1 MSKLIVEMNMPQDCW
16 CCPNGHP
23 DWIYNDDGAAQMV
36 CFCNICNTEEDNRW
50 ISETETERPS
60 WCPIKVVLPDE
71 HGDLIDRNHLI
82 GRCQRQQKDDWNQK
96 AAPYS
101 WAYAYEQFE
110 EDVLNQQAVIAAE
123 RKDDGTTAD

>member
-1 MSKLIVEMNMPQDCW
+1 MSKLIVEMEMPQDCW

-60 WCPIKVVLPDE
+60 WCPIVGVLPNE
-71 HGDLIDRNHLI
+71 HGDLIDRDALLETCIYYYINPNK
-82 GRCQRQQKDDWNQK
+82 G
-96 AAPYS
+96 
-101 WAYAYEQFE
+101 
-110 EDVLNQQAVIAAE
+110 AVDADNIQDMPVIIAAE
-123 RKDDGTTAD
+123 RKDDEKSC